1 MCHDN
6 IFEKISV
13 SFQSFTDTV
22 LLKVTN
28 ADLRAAEG
36 EGPNIH
42 NSFFKKSCRLISAK
56 CSQTF
61 FNGCLFAA
69 ACGPPLW

>member
-6 IFEKISV
+6 IFEQFSV

-22 LLKVTN
+22 LLKVTD

-36 EGPNIH
+36 ARVQIFTIH
-42 NSFFKKSCRLISAK
+42 FF
-56 CSQTF
+56 F
-61 FNGCLFAA
+61 
-69 ACGPPLW
+69 